1 LTEMNGNV
9 GAPNLLPLTLALSVL
24 LWIIATT
31 GGHQL
36 FVNEV
41 LGEAFDSQGEH
52 LLRGDPGVDVS
63 AIRSEA
69 IIVNGKVRTY
79 FGPFPALF
87 RIPLN
92 LVYPAGRGSWSR
104 LSGFCAGVLALFSF
118 AGLVGDGLR
127 ASPLSSRA
135 RNWIGNTC
143 VAGFVLATPL
153 LFLLG
158 NLSIYN
164 EAIIW
169 GLAWGLAG
177 LFFAR
182 RSLNNQGRALTY
194 LLLGF
199 SFSAAAALLSRVTF
213 GMPFLLIAPAL
224 ALRVRQAG
232 WIRLFALAG
241 PLVIGLALYLL
252 LSYAKFGN
260 FSGVSYENYVDPVH
274 REFVRQHGMLNLNR
288 VPYSFVDY
296 FSLRPPA
303 FRSQPPFV
311 RVDRHFLRHPSFYSI
326 PFSETY
332 LSIPWS
338 SGWLVTGAAF
348 GIICLFQ
355 SNRSDWFQRWIALA
369 LFAQFVCIL
378 CYFALAQRYTA
389 DLYPFLIFC
398 FVVFLGAGGIVLVRI
413 RHLLIGL
420 VAISM
425 VINSL
430 ATAFWLA
437 SDRNLPAETRM
448 FWSVFA
454 GKRPVSLK

>member
-1 LTEMNGNV
+1 MNGNG
-9 GAPNLLPLTLALSVL
+9 GAPRLLPLTLALSVL

-31 GGHQL
+31 GGRHL
-36 FVNEV
+36 FVKEV

-69 IIVNGKVRTY
+69 IIVNGKVRMY

-104 LSGFCAGVLALFSF
+104 LSGFCAGVIALFSF
-118 AGLVGDGLR
+118 GGLIGDSLR
-127 ASPLSSRA
+127 SSPLSSRA
-135 RNWIGNTC
+135 RNWIGNAC
-143 VAGFVLATPL
+143 VAGFVLATPF

-158 NLSIYN
+158 SLSIYN

-169 GLAWGLAG
+169 GLAWALAG
-177 LFFAR
+177 LFFAC
-182 RSLNNQGRALTY
+182 RSVNSHGRALTY
-194 LLLGF
+194 SLLGF

-213 GMPFLLIAPAL
+213 GMPLVLIAPAL

-241 PLVIGLALYLL
+241 PLVVGVAFYLL

-260 FSGVSYENYVDPVH
+260 FSGLSYENYVDPVH
-274 REFVRQHGMLNLNR
+274 RQFVRQHGMLNLTR
-288 VPYSFVDY
+288 VPYSFADY
-296 FSLRPPA
+296 FSLHPPT

-311 RVDRHFLRHPSFYSI
+311 RVDRHFLSHPSFYSL

-338 SGWLVTGAAF
+338 SGWLALGAVF

-355 SNRSDWFQRWIALA
+355 STRSNWFQRWIAVA
-369 LFAQFVCIL
+369 LLTELVCIL
-378 CYFALAQRYTA
+378 AYFALAQRYAA
-389 DLYPFLIFC
+389 DLCPFLIFC
-398 FVVFLGAGGIVLVRI
+398 LAVFLRNGGAFAQR
-413 RHLLIGL
+413 
-420 VAISM
+420 VAIVGLLLASM
-425 VINSL
+425 ALNLL
-430 ATAFWLA
+430 ATATWVSRDA
-437 SDRNLPAETRM
+437 NLPIETRA
-448 FWSVFA
+448 FWSAIA
-454 GKRPVSLK
+454 GKEQPPTAPKKK